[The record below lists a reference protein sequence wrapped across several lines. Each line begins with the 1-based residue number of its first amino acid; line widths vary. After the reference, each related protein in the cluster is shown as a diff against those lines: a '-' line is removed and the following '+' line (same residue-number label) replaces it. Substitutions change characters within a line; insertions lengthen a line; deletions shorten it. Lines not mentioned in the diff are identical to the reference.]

1 MRTLGKIAA
10 ALGVVSAI
18 GVTGVIP
25 ASADWCGRHYHGYYN
40 YGGGS
45 NGHFKA
51 AAVNPITLV
60 RGTFMEGGT
69 KTGDID
75 NIFGG
80 RLRAAFSFV
89 FAPKIGALPQRLG
102 CLLMAQSG
110 RADMLNQCPLLG
122 GKADIVSG
130 ACCIAR

>member
-1 MRTLGKIAA
+1 
-10 ALGVVSAI
+10 
-18 GVTGVIP
+18 
-25 ASADWCGRHYHGYYN
+25 
-40 YGGGS
+40 
-45 NGHFKA
+45 
-51 AAVNPITLV
+51 
-60 RGTFMEGGT
+60 MEGGT

-89 FAPKIGALPQRLG
+89 FAPKIGALPQRRLG

-110 RADMLNQCPLLG
+110 HADMLNQCPLLG

-130 ACCIAR
+130 ACCIARFRLGCHPPRRSHRPHASPVRIGAVATSGYDFREGYPFAMTPRGEAACHSSSVSFTSFRGTQG